1 MSFHKYI
8 GDSKMFEYD
17 KYYRD
22 CKQQNKPFIKA
33 KLNPIHGNYTINV
46 DLIPCNYIFLEL
58 EKEEIK
64 KLIKNEIPFVNSNCK
79 NSFNDYTI
87 DEDLIWIDG
96 VSSEHVDFICTSL
109 YDLIKK
115 HHN

>member
-58 EKEEIK
+58 EKKEIK
-64 KLIKNEIPFVNSNCK
+64 KLIKNEITFVNSNCK

-96 VSSEHVDFICTSL
+96 VSSEHVDFMCTSL

>member
-33 KLNPIHGNYTINV
+33 KLNPIHGNFTINI

-58 EKEEIK
+58 EKKEIK
-64 KLIKNEIPFVNSNCK
+64 KLIKNEIKFVNSNCK

-96 VSSEHVDFICTSL
+96 VSSEHVDFMCNSL